1 VEKNLAS
8 FLRLCRYFAQKKD
21 MDLPEFSLERRSPF
35 RELQLV
41 LYKAGKIPAALLDDS
56 TAKNLYKKEQIG
68 FFKRIK
74 NVDAVAYEPLTL
86 NTAVLLAVAYSV
98 EAWDKYRSTLSL
110 SPNGPF
116 AVFDNANE
124 KVAEGE
130 YHYDDV
136 NKTPTVGGI
145 SLPSAKRQQYLIFQ
159 MPYENKAL
167 IIKAN
172 STLLQAINLSVK
184 KVYQDFNKKAPSFVW
199 PSMLCKSGQRWIF
212 SQKVDADGMPVFVAI
227 DKEGNRAKDKGDAFF
242 MPYLIAEY
250 VGDKVPS
257 AEQTFEQIKSM
268 FV

>member
-1 VEKNLAS
+1 
-8 FLRLCRYFAQKKD
+8 
-21 MDLPEFSLERRSPF
+21 MDLPDFSSERRSIF
-35 RELQLV
+35 KELQLV
-41 LYKAGKIPAALLDDS
+41 LYKAGKVPVALLDDS

-74 NVDAVAYEPLTL
+74 SVDAVAYEPLTL
-86 NTAVLLAVAYSV
+86 NTAVLLAVAYCV

-116 AVFDNANE
+116 VVFDNANE

-145 SLPSAKRQQYLIFQ
+145 SLLGAKRQQYLIFQ

-167 IIKAN
+167 IVKAN

-212 SQKVDADGMPVFVAI
+212 SQKVDADNMPVFVAI
-227 DKEGNRAKDKGDAFF
+227 DKKGNRAKDKGDAFF
-242 MPYLIAEY
+242 MPYLVAEY

-257 AEQTFEQIKSM
+257 AEQTLEQIKSM